1 MDASSGYN
9 QIRMY
14 EMDQEKTVFITDRGL
29 YCYKVMP
36 FKLKNTGATYQRL
49 LNKMFWEQIGR
60 NMEVYMDDM
69 LVKCIQAAGHI
80 LDLA

>member
-1 MDASSGYN
+1 
-9 QIRMY
+9 
-14 EMDQEKTVFITDRGL
+14 
-29 YCYKVMP
+29 MP